1 MKKENESSVQGVL
14 EEAAFI
20 LNKIRANKIKK
31 LEKTK
36 LTPEQ
41 EKILEDIERDIN
53 VCVTKLGLLLHAKEL

>member
-14 EEAAFI
+14 EETAFI
-20 LNKIRANKIKK
+20 LNKIRINKIKN

-41 EKILEDIERDIN
+41 EKILEDIEKDIN
-53 VCVTKLGLLLHAKEL
+53 ICVTKLGLLLHTKEL